1 LKAFSVRSGYTPRGD
16 QPKAIGQLVEGLK
29 RGDKAQTLY
38 GVTGSG
44 KTLTM
49 AWVVEAVQRPALVL
63 AHNKTLAAQ
72 LYGEFREIFPD
83 NAVEYFVSYY
93 DYYQPE
99 AYVPASDTYIEKEAD
114 INEQIDRMRH
124 AATRSLFER
133 RDVIIVASVSCIYGI
148 GSAEAYHEMLLHLRR
163 GERIERN
170 KLLRRLVELRYDRN
184 DVDFHRGTFRVRGD
198 IVEVFPAHEEE
209 HALRLEF
216 WDDELD
222 AIRRVDPI
230 RGKVLESLD
239 GVAIYPNSHYVTGQ
253 DQLRSAIVG
262 IQAELQTQLAALHTA
277 NKLVE
282 EQRLRERTLCDIEML
297 EQIGV
302 CHGVENYSRH
312 LSGRAAGQ
320 APPCLLDY
328 FPEDFLMIVDESHVT
343 LPQVRGMYHGD
354 FSRKRTL
361 VEHGFRLPSAMDN
374 RPLKYEEF
382 QELIPQVIYVSATPS
397 AYEVENSA
405 QVVEQ
410 IIRPTGLLDPIVEVR
425 PSSGQVDDLL
435 EEIRKRIERKERILV
450 TTLTKRMAEKLSE
463 YYQEMGISVRYLH
476 SGIETLER
484 VLLLRELRQGAFD
497 VLIGVNLLREG
508 LDLPEVS
515 LVAILDADQQGFLR
529 TARSLIQTAGR
540 AARNLNG
547 YVILYADKMTEAM
560 ETCIQVT
567 RRQRELQIE
576 YNQAN
581 HITPESI
588 QKQIHSWVDTLPV
601 QYAEDNQ
608 SPIAWAAEKATTYQR
623 ESDLRREMERIE
635 SAMLEAAAHLRFEE
649 AAKFRD
655 QLEALRQLSTMLFDL
670 GNGSE

>member
-1 LKAFSVRSGYTPRGD
+1 MKAFSVRSGYTPRGD

-328 FPEDFLMIVDESHVT
+328 FPDDFLMIVDESHVT

-361 VEHGFRLPSAMDN
+361 VEHGFRLAFGDGQPPAQIRRIPRTDPPSDLRLRN
-374 RPLKYEEF
+374 PKC
-382 QELIPQVIYVSATPS
+382 
-397 AYEVENSA
+397 
-405 QVVEQ
+405 
-410 IIRPTGLLDPIVEVR
+410 VR
-425 PSSGQVDDLL
+425 S
-435 EEIRKRIERKERILV
+435 
-450 TTLTKRMAEKLSE
+450 
-463 YYQEMGISVRYLH
+463 
-476 SGIETLER
+476 
-484 VLLLRELRQGAFD
+484 RELR
-497 VLIGVNLLREG
+497 
-508 LDLPEVS
+508 
-515 LVAILDADQQGFLR
+515 
-529 TARSLIQTAGR
+529 AG
-540 AARNLNG
+540 G
-547 YVILYADKMTEAM
+547 
-560 ETCIQVT
+560 
-567 RRQRELQIE
+567 
-576 YNQAN
+576 
-581 HITPESI
+581 
-588 QKQIHSWVDTLPV
+588 
-601 QYAEDNQ
+601 
-608 SPIAWAAEKATTYQR
+608 
-623 ESDLRREMERIE
+623 
-635 SAMLEAAAHLRFEE
+635 
-649 AAKFRD
+649 
-655 QLEALRQLSTMLFDL
+655 
-670 GNGSE
+670 